1 MGYFDGLTDASFK
14 MDDKGNT
21 IYYPWGIFG
30 KGYILPDDR
39 KTVFRLSIKRHII
52 SFLTLAILSA
62 IFLKGSLVIFY
73 VLPFYI
79 VGYVLWMKKKI
90 KGLPIS
96 PDKLTFADTTT
107 NSARSLNLV
116 TLWLL
121 EICAL
126 LFVLLGIF
134 VLLTTPITFPKKWF
148 IGLSCILFFGWGMYV
163 FGKVIMAKKRQKS

>member
-1 MGYFDGLTDASFK
+1 M
-14 MDDKGNT
+14 
-21 IYYPWGIFG
+21 
-30 KGYILPDDR
+30 
-39 KTVFRLSIKRHII
+39 

-107 NSARSLNLV
+107 NSARSLDLV

-121 EICAL
+121 EICAF

-134 VLLTTPITFPKKWF
+134 VLLTSPITFPKKWF

-163 FGKVIMAKKRQKS
+163 FGKVIMAKKGRNHNESFHADRFAACELRVLLLLSPHLNFLFPFPSFLL